1 MGISLG
7 KQVTAAFRAPFRR
20 VVVTGGCGFLGSH
33 LCDLLLDSGAE
44 VVCVDNFLTG
54 TADNVAHRRSEDRF
68 ELLVHDVTDRL
79 SIPGSVDLVLHL
91 ASPASPQDY
100 LRLPVQTLQAGSQGT
115 LNALELARQKK
126 ARFVLASTSEVY
138 GDPLQHPQ
146 RESYWGNVN
155 PVGPRS
161 VYDEAKRFAE
171 AATTA
176 YCTEYG
182 VDTAIVRIFNTFG
195 PRMRAED
202 GRAVPTF
209 IRQALAGEPLTVT
222 GDGSQTRSLCYV
234 DDTVRGIL
242 AAAAGCHTGPVN
254 LGNPV
259 ETTVLDLAR
268 LVRELCGSA
277 SQIEFVA
284 RPIDD
289 PGRRR
294 PDITLAWE
302 QFGWKPET
310 NPRKGLSTTVGW
322 FAMQLTRSAAKAM
335 AQPAA
340 RSTDSS
346 RPSLAP
352 RGT

>member
-1 MGISLG
+1 MDTSLRE
-7 KQVTAAFRAPFRR
+7 RALVKGRPPFRR
-20 VVVTGGCGFLGSH
+20 AVVTGGCGFVGSH
-33 LCDLLLDSGAE
+33 LCDLLLDSDVE
-44 VVCVDNFLTG
+44 VLCIDNLLTG
-54 TADNVAHRRSEDRF
+54 TADNVVHRRPDDRF
-68 ELLVHDVTDRL
+68 ELMVHDVTDPI
-79 SIPGSVDLVLHL
+79 SIPGEVGLVLHL

-100 LRLPVQTLQAGSQGT
+100 LRLPVQTLQTGSRGT
-115 LNALELARQKK
+115 FNALELAREKR

-176 YCTEYG
+176 YRSEHG

-242 AAAAGCHTGPVN
+242 AVAAASHPGPVN
-254 LGNPV
+254 LGNPA
-259 ETTVLDLAR
+259 ETTVLELAH
-268 LVRELCGSA
+268 LVRKLSGSA
-277 SQIEFVA
+277 APIEFVD
-284 RPIDD
+284 RPVDD

-310 NPRKGLSTTVGW
+310 DPRKGLSTTIHW
-322 FAMQLTRSAAKAM
+322 FATQLNDI
-335 AQPAA
+335 AA
-340 RSTDSS
+340 RE
-346 RPSLAP
+346 R
-352 RGT
+352 

>member
-1 MGISLG
+1 MNSSRWRNSPGSNG
-7 KQVTAAFRAPFRR
+7 APFRR
-20 VVVTGGCGFLGSH
+20 VAITGGCGFVGSH
-33 LCDLLLDSGAE
+33 LCDLLLDSGVE

-54 TADNVAHRRSEDRF
+54 TTDNVVHCRTEDRF
-68 ELLVHDVTDRL
+68 ELLVHDVTDPI
-79 SIPGSVDLVLHL
+79 SISGEVDLVLHL

-100 LRLPVQTLQAGSQGT
+100 LRLPVETLQAGSLGT
-115 LNALELARQKK
+115 FNALELARQKQ

-171 AATTA
+171 AATVA
-176 YCTEYG
+176 YRTKHG

-242 AAAAGCHTGPVN
+242 AVAASNHPGPVN
-254 LGNPV
+254 LGNPT
-259 ETTVLDLAR
+259 ETTVLELAH
-268 LVRELCGSA
+268 LVRDLSRSA
-277 SQIEFVA
+277 APIEFIA
-284 RPIDD
+284 RPVDD

-294 PDITLAWE
+294 PDIALAWE
-302 QFGWKPET
+302 QCGWKPET
-310 NPRKGLSTTVGW
+310 DPRKGLSTTIDW
-322 FAMQLTRSAAKAM
+322 FAAQLNDT
-335 AQPAA
+335 AA
-340 RSTDSS
+340 RE
-346 RPSLAP
+346 R
-352 RGT
+352 

>member
-1 MGISLG
+1 MEISLPRRG
-7 KQVTAAFRAPFRR
+7 PDSAPVRRA
-20 VVVTGGCGFLGSH
+20 VVTGGCGFVGSH
-33 LCDLLLDSGAE
+33 LCDLLLDSGVE

-54 TADNVAHRRSEDRF
+54 TAGNVVHRQPDDRF
-68 ELLVHDVTDRL
+68 ELLIHNVTDPI
-79 SIPGSVDLVLHL
+79 SISGEVDLVLHL

-100 LRLPVQTLQAGSQGT
+100 LRLPVETLQAGSRGT
-115 LNALELARQKK
+115 FNALDLAREKQ

-176 YCTEYG
+176 YRTRHG
-182 VDTAIVRIFNTFG
+182 IDAAIVRIFNTFG

-209 IRQALAGEPLTVT
+209 IRQALAGEPLTVA

-242 AAAAGCHTGPVN
+242 AVAAGSHPGPVN
-254 LGNPV
+254 LGNPA
-259 ETTVLDLAR
+259 ETTVLELAH
-268 LVRELCGSA
+268 LVRDLSRSA
-277 SQIEFVA
+277 APIEFVA
-284 RPIDD
+284 RPVDD

-310 NPRKGLSTTVGW
+310 DPRKGLSTTIDW
-322 FAMQLTRSAAKAM
+322 FAMQLNDTT
-335 AQPAA
+335 A
-340 RSTDSS
+340 RE
-346 RPSLAP
+346 R
-352 RGT
+352 